1 MEAAEKKTQSCAI
14 SVAVSIYIARTSFI
28 LYCTRY
34 THRKTPGVALALT
47 YSSHTNCPNMNM
59 KLRHDRPTDRPTDG
73 RPDGRRDL
81 KMFSGLAML
90 RACTYGNLLQRQ
102 PSSQAGLAGQ
112 ASRARNSF
120 LPASLNRLQ
129 GRSVRT
135 TGMAYLYG
143 LVQTMARPARDG
155 FEFVGGTDGGG
166 RGFSCTKCSSS
177 QRLLLSICICEGKIR
192 RAELR
197 KKNNRV
203 R

>member
-1 MEAAEKKTQSCAI
+1 MSNQCCGEYIYCAHLFYSVLYEVYASQNTRCRARAHVLQPYELPKYEYEIEA
-14 SVAVSIYIARTSFI
+14 
-28 LYCTRY
+28 
-34 THRKTPGVALALT
+34 
-47 YSSHTNCPNMNM
+47 
-59 KLRHDRPTDRPTDG
+59 RPTDRPTDG